1 MKSTNSCLSI
11 SALRDTARVA
21 YTGRLSFNTAYWA
34 LANRIKFFEITASME
49 LSEFG
54 IKMFGAMIP
63 VTFKLLW
70 KVNAAASSFS
80 IWLSRSMTGYAQ
92 VRGQANARL
101 AFALSL
107 KAVNHRFLDLHF
119 RLPSDTD
126 SLEMK
131 LRRLL
136 KEKLARGHV
145 EVALSLD
152 YSGTNGVALNRQL
165 LAGYVQTF
173 RAAAEEFGIKGE
185 PDLNVVL
192 RMPGAMD
199 SGTER
204 FGPELETAVMSCVD
218 EALARLNQMR
228 EEEGRGIEREL
239 RERMKHLRAATG
251 GVEVHRSAILRGYA
265 DRLQSRMREMLGSQ
279 FDKDRILQE
288 AAMLVDRSD
297 IQEELVRL
305 NTHVDHF
312 VALLDQ
318 AGEVGKKMDFLLQ
331 EMNREANTLLSKT
344 SGLAGEA
351 LKITEAGLL
360 IKSEIEKSR
369 EQVQNL
375 E

>member
-1 MKSTNSCLSI
+1 
-11 SALRDTARVA
+11 
-21 YTGRLSFNTAYWA
+21 
-34 LANRIKFFEITASME
+34 
-49 LSEFG
+49 
-54 IKMFGAMIP
+54 
-63 VTFKLLW
+63 
-70 KVNAAASSFS
+70 
-80 IWLSRSMTGYAQ
+80 MTGYAQ

-136 KEKLARGHV
+136 KEKMARGHV

-152 YSGTNGVALNRQL
+152 YTGTNGIALNRQL

-204 FGPELETAVMSCVD
+204 FGPELETAVMNCVE

-239 RERMKHLRAATG
+239 RERMKHLRAAAG
-251 GVEVHRSAILRGYA
+251 GVY
-265 DRLQSRMREMLGSQ
+265 
-279 FDKDRILQE
+279 
-288 AAMLVDRSD
+288 VDR
-297 IQEELVRL
+297 
-305 NTHVDHF
+305 
-312 VALLDQ
+312 
-318 AGEVGKKMDFLLQ
+318 M
-331 EMNREANTLLSKT
+331 
-344 SGLAGEA
+344 
-351 LKITEAGLL
+351 
-360 IKSEIEKSR
+360 
-369 EQVQNL
+369 
-375 E
+375 